1 MLSNDIEHLNS
12 IRRYNM
18 YTMNRNRHGGGV
30 AMYIR
35 DDIKCNVIPDISVA
49 NAFFESL
56 FIECRYEI
64 SLNFVV
70 GVICHRPNS
79 DVNIVNSLSEEILG
93 KLQPTIT
100 CYLLGDININLI
112 LSDVK
117 CTQDYTGILYGHG
130 FYSCINKPTRVH
142 NQGASLI
149 D

>member
-1 MLSNDIEHLNS
+1 
-12 IRRYNM
+12 M

-70 GVICHRPNS
+70 GVIYRRPNS
-79 DVNIVNSLSEEILG
+79 DV
-93 KLQPTIT
+93 
-100 CYLLGDININLI
+100 
-112 LSDVK
+112 
-117 CTQDYTGILYGHG
+117 
-130 FYSCINKPTRVH
+130 
-142 NQGASLI
+142 
-149 D
+149 